1 MEVTPATLSLNTLG
15 EHSDFEAEVESV
27 TDAIN
32 DEPCR
37 DDHKVNRLV
46 ERRRLVKEV
55 AQAQSFGRHRQ
66 KKCFLGRGSSGK
78 LDVNKYR
85 QCDAPEQQ
93 NQPSGYNF
101 GFFQRRSWGTSTDGQ
116 PFTLKGPIVT
126 VQMNPAAVGL
136 AERVRRWHVE
146 VQQTAVYVAA
156 VSPFA
161 ASARLFH
168 YEHKLKSYR
177 VLYQGKYYHFEFEGE
192 EMKEYCELEYDRT

>member
-1 MEVTPATLSLNTLG
+1 MEVTPAKLLLNTLG
-15 EHSDFEAEVESV
+15 EQRDFEAEVEAV

-66 KKCFLGRGSSGK
+66 KQCLGRGSSGK
-78 LDVNKYR
+78 LDVSKYL
-85 QCDAPEQQ
+85 QCNAPEQQ

-101 GFFQRRSWGTSTDGQ
+101 GFLQRRSWGTSTVSHV
-116 PFTLKGPIVT
+116 FTVKGPIVT
-126 VQMNPAAVGL
+126 VQMKPASVGL
-136 AERVRRWHVE
+136 AERVRTWHVE
-146 VQQTAVYVAA
+146 VQQTAIYVAA
-156 VSPFA
+156 ISPFA

-177 VLYQGKYYHFEFEGE
+177 VLYQGKYYKFEFEGE